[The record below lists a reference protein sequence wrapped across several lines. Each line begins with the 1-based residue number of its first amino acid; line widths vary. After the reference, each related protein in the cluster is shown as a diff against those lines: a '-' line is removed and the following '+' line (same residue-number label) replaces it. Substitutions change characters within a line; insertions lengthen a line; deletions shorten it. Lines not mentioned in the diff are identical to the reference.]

1 MRSSDWSSDV
11 CSSDLQRADDIVR
24 RIRGMAAKQ
33 QPEQVALNLNE
44 VVQESLLFV
53 RHEVDSRSIRVT
65 ASYTRGLEP
74 VTGDRVQLQQ
84 VIVNLLIN
92 AFQAVESQE
101 VANRKILLATG
112 IEEDNSVYFSLRDKI
127 GRAHV

>member
-1 MRSSDWSSDV
+1 MRISDWSSDV
-11 CSSDLQRADDIVR
+11 CSSDL
-24 RIRGMAAKQ
+24 
-33 QPEQVALNLNE
+33 
-44 VVQESLLFV
+44 
-53 RHEVDSRSIRVT
+53 IRVT

-112 IEEDNSVYFSLRDKI
+112 IEEDNSVYLDRKSVVEGKSVSVRVDLGVRGIIKNK
-127 GRAHV
+127 RNNSNNTTKENNN

>member
-1 MRSSDWSSDV
+1 MRISDWSSDV
-11 CSSDLQRADDIVR
+11 CSSDL
-24 RIRGMAAKQ
+24 
-33 QPEQVALNLNE
+33 
-44 VVQESLLFV
+44 
-53 RHEVDSRSIRVT
+53 IRVT

-112 IEEDNSVYFSLRDKI
+112 SEEDNSVYFSLRARGLGITRLEEHMRGKE
-127 GRAHV
+127 GCSTGSSRSAALS

>member
-1 MRSSDWSSDV
+1 MRISDWSSDV
-11 CSSDLQRADDIVR
+11 CSSDL
-24 RIRGMAAKQ
+24 
-33 QPEQVALNLNE
+33 
-44 VVQESLLFV
+44 
-53 RHEVDSRSIRVT
+53 IRVT

-112 IEEDNSVYFSLRDKI
+112 IEVDNSVYFSLHVSGSGIPAEKLAQIFHGFFTLKENGI
-127 GRAHV
+127 GNGLRLCHSLVPAHRRSDAHRRGKRG

>member
-1 MRSSDWSSDV
+1 MRISDWSSDV
-11 CSSDLQRADDIVR
+11 CSSDL
-24 RIRGMAAKQ
+24 
-33 QPEQVALNLNE
+33 
-44 VVQESLLFV
+44 
-53 RHEVDSRSIRVT
+53 IRVT

-92 AFQAVESQE
+92 EFQAVESQE

-112 IEEDNSVYFSLRDKI
+112 IEEDNSVYFSLRDSGSGI
-127 GRAHV
+127 PAEHLAQLFHVFLTTKENRTEEFHVGKECDSHWSSLWSRDHKKNKK